1 MKEQYEILIV
11 DDNESL
17 CNVLA
22 TVLTDEG
29 YRVIQVYRGDDAV
42 EELKKRSFD
51 LVLLDL
57 VLPGVDG
64 MDVFREIREKYQ
76 STDVIT
82 ITSYTST
89 ESAVEALR
97 MGAQDYL
104 TKPLDDLDIVTEVV
118 SRTFENRRII
128 KENEHLNKALRT
140 KAAAL
145 EASYER
151 ISMLNRIGQAL
162 HSILD
167 FRELLTFIVQ
177 AVAAQLGSD
186 RVSLM
191 LYDGETGELKIEAAI
206 GFDEGVAEKVR
217 IRKGDG
223 IAGLVAKKGEPV
235 LVEDITKDPRFQKKE
250 GRGYGGDSFIS
261 APIMMSV
268 PIKYQQR
275 TLGVINVNNK
285 CGGAIFAKDDLDFV
299 TTLAAQAAIATDNA
313 LMFQQL
319 EETRFEAIMALG
331 EALEAKDLTTGRH
344 SDRLLRFALGVA
356 ERLGLDHEERERLR
370 YAAVLHDIGKIGI
383 PESILQKP
391 GRLTDEEYRIMK
403 KHPELGAELVRK
415 ISFLEPV
422 SHLILTHHEW
432 YNGRGYPRGL
442 SDEDIPVEA
451 RIVAV
456 LDAYD
461 AMISD
466 RPYRK
471 ALGNKRAVQELK
483 DFAGTQF
490 DPKVVEEFISVI
502 DEESKNVHA
511 GDV

>member
-1 MKEQYEILIV
+1 MKEKCEILIV

-17 CNVLA
+17 CNVLVK
-22 TVLTDEG
+22 VLRDEG
-29 YRVIQVYRGDDAV
+29 YSVTPVYRGDDAV

-51 LVLLDL
+51 LILLDL

-82 ITSYTST
+82 ITSYAST

-128 KENEHLNKALRT
+128 KENEHLNKELRT

-145 EASYER
+145 EASHER

-167 FRELLTFIVQ
+167 YRELLTFIVQ

-191 LYDGETGELKIEAAI
+191 LYDGETGELKIEASI
-206 GFDEGVAEKVR
+206 GLDEGIAEKVR

-223 IAGLVAKKGEPV
+223 IAGVVALKGEAI
-235 LVEDITKDPRFQKKE
+235 LVEDISKDPRFQKQE
-250 GRGYGGDSFIS
+250 DRGHCGDSFIS
-261 APIMMSV
+261 APIAMSV

-285 CGGAIFAKDDLDFV
+285 SGGRMFNQEDLGFV

-319 EETRFEAIMALG
+319 EETRFEAIVALG
-331 EALEAKDLTTGRH
+331 EALEAKDMTTGRH

-356 ERLGLDHEERERLR
+356 EKLGLENEERERLR

-383 PESILQKP
+383 PESILLKP
-391 GRLTDEEYRIMK
+391 GRLTDKEYGIMK

-422 SHLILTHHEW
+422 SPLILSHHEW
-432 YNGRGYPRGL
+432 YNGKGYPRGL
-442 SDEDIPVEA
+442 ADEDIPIVS

-461 AMISD
+461 AMVSD

-471 ALGNKRAVQELK
+471 ALGNERAVQELK

-502 DEESKNVHA
+502 NEESKSVHA